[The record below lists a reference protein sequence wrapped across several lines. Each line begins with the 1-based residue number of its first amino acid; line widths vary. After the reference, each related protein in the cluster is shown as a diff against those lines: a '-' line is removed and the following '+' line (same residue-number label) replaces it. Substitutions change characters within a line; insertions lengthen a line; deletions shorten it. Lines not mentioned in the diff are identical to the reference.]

1 MDKELRKLK
10 KVKIKLMRTP
20 QFVMW
25 QGIMMLGET
34 SIADDIPTACTDG
47 RNEQYGRAFIKEL
60 DEKELGFVILHE
72 TLHKA
77 FRHLTVYKRLHD
89 ENHHLA
95 NCACDYVI
103 NLILVDA
110 DPHEKHIA
118 RPKRNGKPM
127 GLLDRKYA
135 GMNSKDVF
143 HLLKQE
149 QESNDGEPGTQK
161 GGGGN
166 GADGDDAGDAEGFD
180 EHDWEAANKL
190 TPTEEKK
197 LVREVDRAL
206 RQGQIAAAKLAGEGT
221 AGMDR
226 AVDELL
232 APYVDWRELLREFV
246 TSICSH
252 KDTSSWRKINRR
264 YLASNIYLPSLVGES
279 LGCIAVGV
287 DTSGSISQE
296 EMTRFLSEVQG
307 IADNVNPEKVHLI
320 YWDCEVAGHEEYS
333 SNDLSNLALNT
344 KPVGGGGTDPTCMQ
358 NYLIEKG
365 IVPECIVMLTDGYVY
380 RWGDK
385 WNAPILWTITAGGQ
399 DIEAP
404 CGKTIKIQE

>member
-25 QGIMMLGET
+25 QGIMMLGDT
-34 SIADDIPTACTDG
+34 SISDAVPTACTDG
-47 RNEQYGRAFIKEL
+47 RNEMYGRAFIKEL
-60 DEKELGFVILHE
+60 EEKELGFVILHE

-77 FRHLTVYKRLHD
+77 FRHLTVYKRLHE
-89 ENHHLA
+89 ENPQLA
-95 NCACDYVI
+95 NMACDYVI

-118 RPKRNGKPM
+118 MPKRDGKPM
-127 GLLDRKYA
+127 GLLDRKYG

-149 QESNDGEPGTQK
+149 QESTAGQPGTQK
-161 GGGGN
+161 EGDGN
-166 GADGDDAGDAEGFD
+166 GDGTGDGEGFD
-180 EHDWEAANKL
+180 EHDWDAANKL
-190 TPTEEKK
+190 TKVEEKK
-197 LVREVDRAL
+197 LVREIDRAL

-221 AGMDR
+221 GSMDR

-252 KDTSSWRKINRR
+252 KDTSSWRRINRR
-264 YLASNIYLPSLVGES
+264 YLASDIYMPSLVGES
-279 LGCIAVGV
+279 LGCIAIGI
-287 DTSGSISQE
+287 DTSGSISQK

-320 YWDCEVAGHEEYS
+320 YWDAAVKKHEEYS
-333 SNDLSNLALNT
+333 SSDLPNLAMNT

-380 RWGDK
+380 SWGDK
-385 WNAPILWTITAGGQ
+385 WNAPILWTITAGGK

-404 CGKTIKIQE
+404 CGKTINIQE